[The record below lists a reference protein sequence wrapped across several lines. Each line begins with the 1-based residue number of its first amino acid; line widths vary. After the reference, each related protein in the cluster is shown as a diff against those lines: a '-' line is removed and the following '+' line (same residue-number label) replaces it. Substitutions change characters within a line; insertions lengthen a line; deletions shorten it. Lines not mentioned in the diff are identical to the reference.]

1 MNSDFTILFG
11 IALSKNPRLKKIEL
25 SNLNLYDVD
34 IQVLVANIPKLT
46 NLQKISFKRSTF
58 MDKISNLDKVLS
70 LSPCIEELN
79 LNMTNILT

>member
-1 MNSDFTILFG
+1 
-11 IALSKNPRLKKIEL
+11 
-25 SNLNLYDVD
+25 
-34 IQVLVANIPKLT
+34 
-46 NLQKISFKRSTF
+46 